1 MEARIPFEG
10 FYESI
15 WSYEVDNIEEQ
26 EAENLASK
34 EYEGFEGFEASEI
47 QEIIYKHASYDLMF
61 RAIAAEYVEAFQFW
75 LEDATGVKV
84 EMRFNTMTSPREY
97 NFETDR
103 IFVEVELSAMQALME
118 AVGRDKV
125 AATARKMFTSRSGFI
140 SFYDPDIETWGE
152 LETWDHNQ
160 LYAIFMAAIDDKEL
174 SWELLESLREPI
186 YNAFSRNVDW
196 DAVYRD
202 IQHAIDVENG
212 EAENDARKFPP
223 CGLSTEQY
231 VKQYGELN
239 NLK

>member
-1 MEARIPFEG
+1 MEARIPFDG

-15 WSYEVDNIEEQ
+15 WSHEVDSTEEQ
-26 EAENLASK
+26 AAESLANE
-34 EYEGFEGFEASEI
+34 EYQGFEASEI
-47 QEIIYKHASYDLMF
+47 QEIIFKHASYNLMF
-61 RAIAAEYVEAFQFW
+61 HAIADKYVDAFQFW
-75 LEDATGVKV
+75 LESETGVRV
-84 EMRFNTMTSPREY
+84 EMRFNAMTSPREY

-125 AATARKMFTSRSGFI
+125 AARARRMFTSCSGFI
-140 SFYDPDIETWGE
+140 SFYNPDIETWGE

-186 YNAFSRNVDW
+186 YSAFNGNVDW

-202 IQHAIDVENG
+202 IQHAIDVQNG
-212 EAENDARKFPP
+212 EAENDARKFPNEE
-223 CGLSTEQY
+223 LSTEQY
-231 VKQYGELN
+231 VKEFEELN
-239 NLK
+239 NLKGV